1 MIMNRIV
8 LSVSAIGLFFG
19 AWAEPALP
27 APILCPDTSA
37 LPRGAPAVE
46 ASDGAPTPEHAP
58 ELEAPGR
65 QGDLEFDH
73 TLGTGQEIDPFGAT
87 PHEVVAEMLALAEV
101 DKEDVVY
108 DLGSGDGRIPIAAA
122 TEAGARGVGVE
133 LRPELVKRS
142 RKAAEEAG
150 VADRVRFL
158 KKDFFEVDISEAT
171 VVMLYLFPRT
181 TVRLRPKLLEE
192 LEPGTRIVAYN
203 YGIEGWPRDKEQPV
217 EALSYG
223 TLYYWVVPANVSG
236 SWEGLI
242 SLGSEGG
249 RRFTLQFDQTF
260 QQVRG
265 HVMIGDEQLPLHDVE
280 LEADNLTFTLSLPGE
295 ERLMLAGKVAGGR
308 MRGVVRPAQS
318 NGGEQKWTWRV
329 VRDPAT
335 KTSIDPGL
343 PAPVVREPK

>member
-1 MIMNRIV
+1 MTMTR
-8 LSVSAIGLFFG
+8 IGLGVLAACVLMG
-19 AWAEPALP
+19 ALSPPAQ
-27 APILCPDTSA
+27 ATPILCPNTSE
-37 LPRGAPAVE
+37 PRPDSAAVG
-46 ASDGAPTPEHAP
+46 ASDCAPDSEFAP
-58 ELEAPGR
+58 DAEYPGR

-101 DKEDVVY
+101 GKDDVVY

-122 TEAGARGVGVE
+122 TQGGARGVGVE
-133 LRPELVKRS
+133 LRSELVEKS

-158 KKDFFEVDISEAT
+158 EKDFFEVDISDAT

-181 TVRLRPKLLEE
+181 TLRLRPKLLEE
-192 LEPGTRIVAYN
+192 LQPGTRIVAYD

-217 EALSYG
+217 EAFSYG

-236 SWEGLI
+236 AWHGLI
-242 SLGSEGG
+242 SVGPEDTRG
-249 RRFTLQFDQTF
+249 FTLQLDQTF

-265 HVMIGDEQLPLHDVE
+265 QAIFGDRKVPLNDVE
-280 LEADNLTFTLSLPGE
+280 LQADTLTLSLNPPGE
-295 ERLMLAGKVAGGR
+295 ERLVLVGKVEEDGI
-308 MRGVVRPAQS
+308 RGSVMPSR
-318 NGGEQKWTWRV
+318 NKGDEQMPTWRA

-335 KTSIDPGL
+335 KRSIGPGL
-343 PAPVVREPK
+343 PVPVVRDPS